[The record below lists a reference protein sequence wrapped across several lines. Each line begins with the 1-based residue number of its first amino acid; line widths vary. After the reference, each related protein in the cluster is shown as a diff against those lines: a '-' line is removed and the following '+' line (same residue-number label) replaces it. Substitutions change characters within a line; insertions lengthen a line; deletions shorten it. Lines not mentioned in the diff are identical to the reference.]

1 MYIPI
6 LTIVTFLP
14 LIGVAAILLLKPLRR
29 ESDTA
34 IRRIAM
40 ATSVVTFLGTIVI
53 LLAYNPS
60 IAGLQLVDRFEWIP
74 SDRSREI

>member
-1 MYIPI
+1 MSIP
-6 LTIVTFLP
+6 LLSIVTFLP

-40 ATSVVTFLGTIVI
+40 ATSVVTFIGTIVI
-53 LLAYNPS
+53 LLA
-60 IAGLQLVDRFEWIP
+60 L
-74 SDRSREI
+74 RSE